1 MDLLEHQG
9 KALFAAAG
17 LPVPAGRPADTAA
30 AAAGIAADIGCPVA
44 VKAQVRTGGR
54 GKAGGVRVCRAPGE
68 VEAVAAEILAMSI
81 RGRRVESVLV
91 ERGVAIAHECYL
103 AFAMSRHHR
112 APLMVFAAEGGV
124 DVEELARTRPA
135 AVLKTPVDPLLG
147 LCDYQAR
154 DVAAAAVAAA
164 RRAPQAVRGPRA
176 ADAVTAGSAA
186 FPGGDATATAKRI
199 AGVAKGLWSVYRECD
214 ATLVEV
220 NPLVVTAEGEAVCLD
235 AKVTVDDNALWRHPD
250 LAPLG
255 PAPDER
261 ERRAREAG
269 LSYITLDG
277 DIGVIGNGAG
287 LVMSTLDQLAAA
299 GGRAA
304 NFCDVGGGASAA
316 SVALALEL
324 ILTGAGVRAIAVN
337 IFGGITRGDQVAR
350 GLIQALRD
358 TTAAV
363 GVPVFVRL
371 EGTAAKEGRALLAE
385 ADLPGLHPAGD
396 VAELVRLVLGVAG
409 RSDDGAAGRDGATS
423 RPAASPAKQDG
434 A

>member
-9 KALFAAAG
+9 KTLFAAAG
-17 LPVPAGRPADTAA
+17 LPVPAGRPAGTADAA
-30 AAAGIAADIGCPVA
+30 AEAARELGLPVA

-54 GKAGGVRVCRAPGE
+54 GKAGGVRVCRTLDE
-68 VEAVAAEILAMSI
+68 VTAAAAEILRMTI
-81 RGRRVESVLV
+81 RGRPVEAVLV
-91 ERGVAIAHECYL
+91 EQGVAIAHEAYL
-103 AFAMSRHHR
+103 AFVLSRHHR
-112 APLMVFAAEGGV
+112 GPLLVFAAEGGV
-124 DVEELARTRPA
+124 DVEELARTRPE
-135 AVLKTPVDPLLG
+135 AVLRLPVDPLLG
-147 LCDYQAR
+147 LCEYQAR

-164 RRAPQAVRGPRA
+164 AQRAPDGAV
-176 ADAVTAGSAA
+176 
-186 FPGGDATATAKRI
+186 PGGDAAATAKR
-199 AGVAKGLWSVYRECD
+199 VAAVVKALWRVYRDSD

-220 NPLVVTAEGEAVCLD
+220 NPLVVTQTGDVVCLD

-261 ERRAREAG
+261 EKRAREAG

-324 ILTGAGVRAIAVN
+324 ILSGGGVRALAVN

-350 GLIQALRD
+350 GLIQALRE
-358 TTAAV
+358 TPAAA
-363 GVPVFVRL
+363 GVPAFVRL
-371 EGTAAKEGRALLAE
+371 EGTAAEEGRALLAE
-385 ADLPGLHPAGD
+385 ARLAEPAPGRGRGRPRAAGLRG
-396 VAELVRLVLGVAG
+396 ARGRLQRRRRGVA
-409 RSDDGAAGRDGATS
+409 AAGGDA
-423 RPAASPAKQDG
+423 
-434 A
+434 